1 MEMQVR
7 GWREERTAWA
17 FDTTGRRIP
26 IVTGLTTSEG
36 RTVAVLAVADGPSV
50 ILDGDAS
57 QLRTNIVQTLEDLK
71 DARRAGR

>member
-1 MEMQVR
+1 MGIEVR

-17 FDTTGRRIP
+17 FDTTGRRVP

-36 RTVAVLAVADGPSV
+36 RMVAVMAIADGPSV

-57 QLRTNIVQTLEDLK
+57 QVRTNIVQTLEDLS

>member
-1 MEMQVR
+1 MKVR

-17 FDTTGRRIP
+17 FDTTGRRVP

-36 RTVAVLAVADGPSV
+36 RVVAAMAVADGPSV
-50 ILDGDAS
+50 ILDGSAS
-57 QLRTNIVQTLEDLK
+57 QVRANIVATLADLD